1 MKDIKKMLKAQA
13 KNVLPDEKLKENI
26 KHELGY
32 DAGTA
37 DAPVLARADGGTE
50 EKKGKQKV
58 MIPLVALAAILL
70 VLAIVLPLVLP
81 GTVSPLPL
89 PGGNKFADI
98 TNADSFYAYG
108 AASVG
113 SILASEGETS
123 SVRAMTDE
131 SAREEKHI
139 ETVNRYLALV
149 EGLLSEDSIEAT
161 AVAGDYGYSF
171 GMKIGYTDLLG
182 EAAHYTL
189 YFDKIFLSA
198 EQEMDEK
205 EEEYAIE
212 GVLEAEGRTYPVRGN
227 YETESEMDETEDEL
241 YFRAYLDEESNSFLE
256 ITQEYE
262 AEQEERTASRKSNAN
277 TSIPAM
283 KTESASSAPPSNM
296 SRRRASSNSNS
307 PSSRKTCATNSSS
320 RARAAM
326 ERRCFLPKGSSR
338 ARTSAL
344 SSISARAAI
353 TTSLMTAA
361 LPTTT
366 ATTTIT
372 TMTIGTTMTMMT
384 MMTMTTARGAPAA
397 PHRCDQLRSF
407 DRMLR
412 HC

>member
-13 KNVLPDEKLKENI
+13 KDVLPDEKLKESI

-32 DAGTA
+32 QAA
-37 DAPVLARADGGTE
+37 EEVPVLARADGGTE

-123 SVRAMTDE
+123 SVRAMKNE
-131 SAREEKHI
+131 SAHEEKHI
-139 ETVNRYLALV
+139 ETVNRYMALV
-149 EGLLSEDSIEAT
+149 EGLLSEDTIEAT
-161 AVAGDYGYSF
+161 AVAGEYGYSF

-198 EQEMDEK
+198 EQEKDEK

-227 YETESEMDETEDEL
+227 YETESEEDETEGEL
-241 YFRAYLDEESNSFLE
+241 FFRAYLDEAESSYIE
-256 ITQEYE
+256 VTQEYE
-262 AEQEERTASRKSNAN
+262 SENEDGGQEVEREYVYSRYENGRRIERTTVEYESEEGELELKLTIEQEDVRDELVF
-277 TSIPAM
+277 
-283 KTESASSAPPSNM
+283 ESARIGGETVLLAEGKLSGEDV
-296 SRRRASSNSNS
+296 RFIVYIREGGYHYVFDDG
-307 PSSRKTCATNSSS
+307 SSS
-320 RARAAM
+320 DHDRYDDDHDDDDDDDDD
-326 ERRCFLPKGSSR
+326 RRPWRGRGSV
-338 ARTSAL
+338 SA
-344 SSISARAAI
+344 
-353 TTSLMTAA
+353 
-361 LPTTT
+361 
-366 ATTTIT
+366 
-372 TMTIGTTMTMMT
+372 
-384 MMTMTTARGAPAA
+384 
-397 PHRCDQLRSF
+397 
-407 DRMLR
+407 
-412 HC
+412 

>member
-32 DAGTA
+32 QAA
-37 DAPVLARADGGTE
+37 EEVPVLARADGGTE

-108 AASVG
+108 VASVG

-139 ETVNRYLALV
+139 ETVNRYMALV
-149 EGLLSEDSIEAT
+149 EGLLSEDTIEAT
-161 AVAGDYGYSF
+161 AVAGEYGYSF

-182 EAAHYTL
+182 NAAHYTL
-189 YFDKIFLSA
+189 YYNKHFLSA
-198 EQEMDEK
+198 EQKDDET

-227 YETESEMDETEDEL
+227 YETESEEDETEGEL
-241 YFRAYLDEESNSFLE
+241 FFRAYLDEAKSAYIEV
-256 ITQEYE
+256 TQEYE
-262 AEQEERTASRKSNAN
+262 SENEDGGQEVEREYVYSRYENGKRVERTTVEYESEEGELELKLTIEQEDVRDELVF
-277 TSIPAM
+277 
-283 KTESASSAPPSNM
+283 ESARIDGETVLLAEGKLSGEDVRFTVYIREGGYHYVFDDGSSSDHDRYDDDHDDDDDDDDDDRRPWRGRSSA
-296 SRRRASSNSNS
+296 
-307 PSSRKTCATNSSS
+307 
-320 RARAAM
+320 
-326 ERRCFLPKGSSR
+326 
-338 ARTSAL
+338 SA
-344 SSISARAAI
+344 
-353 TTSLMTAA
+353 
-361 LPTTT
+361 
-366 ATTTIT
+366 
-372 TMTIGTTMTMMT
+372 
-384 MMTMTTARGAPAA
+384 
-397 PHRCDQLRSF
+397 
-407 DRMLR
+407 
-412 HC
+412 

>member
-37 DAPVLARADGGTE
+37 DALVLARADGGTE
-50 EKKGKQKV
+50 EKKGKHKV

-123 SVRAMTDE
+123 SVRAMKDE

-139 ETVNRYLALV
+139 ETVNRYMALV

-161 AVAGDYGYSF
+161 AVAGEYGYSF

-198 EQEMDEK
+198 EQEKDEK

-227 YETESEMDETEDEL
+227 YETESEEDETEGEL
-241 YFRAYLDEESNSFLE
+241 FFRAYLDEAESSYIE
-256 ITQEYE
+256 VTQEYE
-262 AEQEERTASRKSNAN
+262 SENEDGEQEVEREYVYSRYENGRRVERTTVEYESEEGELELKLTIEQEDVRDELVF
-277 TSIPAM
+277 
-283 KTESASSAPPSNM
+283 ESAHRDGETVLLAEGKLSGEDV
-296 SRRRASSNSNS
+296 RFTVYIREGGYHYVFDDG
-307 PSSRKTCATNSSS
+307 SSS
-320 RARAAM
+320 DHDRYDDDHDDDDRDDDDDDDDDD
-326 ERRCFLPKGSSR
+326 RPWRTRGSASV
-338 ARTSAL
+338 
-344 SSISARAAI
+344 
-353 TTSLMTAA
+353 
-361 LPTTT
+361 
-366 ATTTIT
+366 
-372 TMTIGTTMTMMT
+372 
-384 MMTMTTARGAPAA
+384 
-397 PHRCDQLRSF
+397 
-407 DRMLR
+407 
-412 HC
+412 

>member
-32 DAGTA
+32 QAA
-37 DAPVLARADGGTE
+37 EEVPVLARADGGTE

-70 VLAIVLPLVLP
+70 VLAIVLPLMLP

-139 ETVNRYLALV
+139 ETVNRYMALV

-161 AVAGDYGYSF
+161 AVEGNEEYRY

-182 EAAHYTL
+182 NAAHYTL
-189 YFDKIFLSA
+189 YYNKHFLSA
-198 EQEMDEK
+198 EQEDDEK

-212 GVLEAEGRTYPVRGN
+212 GVLVAEGRTYPVRGN
-227 YETESEMDETEDEL
+227 YETESEEDETEGEL
-241 YFRAYLDEESNSFLE
+241 FFRAYLDEAKSAYIEV
-256 ITQEYE
+256 TQEYE
-262 AEQEERTASRKSNAN
+262 SENEDGGQEVEREYVYSRYENGRRIERTTVEYESEEGELELKLTIEQEDVRDELVF
-277 TSIPAM
+277 
-283 KTESASSAPPSNM
+283 ESARIGGETVLLAEGKLSGEDVRFTVYIREGGYHYVFDDGS
-296 SRRRASSNSNS
+296 SSNHD
-307 PSSRKTCATNSSS
+307 RYDDDDDDDD
-320 RARAAM
+320 
-326 ERRCFLPKGSSR
+326 RRPWRGRGS
-338 ARTSAL
+338 ASA
-344 SSISARAAI
+344 
-353 TTSLMTAA
+353 
-361 LPTTT
+361 
-366 ATTTIT
+366 
-372 TMTIGTTMTMMT
+372 
-384 MMTMTTARGAPAA
+384 
-397 PHRCDQLRSF
+397 
-407 DRMLR
+407 
-412 HC
+412 

>member
-1 MKDIKKMLKAQA
+1 MKDIRKMLKAQA

-37 DAPVLARADGGTE
+37 DAPVLARADGGSE

-123 SVRAMTDE
+123 SVRAMKDE
-131 SAREEKHI
+131 SVREEKHI
-139 ETVNRYLALV
+139 ETVNRYMALV
-149 EGLLSEDSIEAT
+149 EGLLSEDAIETT
-161 AVAGDYGYSF
+161 AVEGNEEYRY

-182 EAAHYTL
+182 NAAHYTL
-189 YFDKIFLSA
+189 YYNKHFLSA
-198 EQEMDEK
+198 EQKEDEK

-227 YETESEMDETEDEL
+227 YETENEEDETEGEL
-241 YFRAYLDEESNSFLE
+241 FFRAYLDEAESSYIE
-256 ITQEYE
+256 VTQEYE
-262 AEQEERTASRKSNAN
+262 SENEDGEQEVEREYVYSRYENGRRIERTTVEYESEEGELELKLTIEQEDIRDELVF
-277 TSIPAM
+277 
-283 KTESASSAPPSNM
+283 ESARIDGETVLLAEGKLSGEDV
-296 SRRRASSNSNS
+296 RFTVYIREGGYHYVFDDG
-307 PSSRKTCATNSSS
+307 SSS
-320 RARAAM
+320 DHDRYDDDDDDDDD
-326 ERRCFLPKGSSR
+326 RRPWRGRGS
-338 ARTSAL
+338 ASA
-344 SSISARAAI
+344 
-353 TTSLMTAA
+353 
-361 LPTTT
+361 
-366 ATTTIT
+366 
-372 TMTIGTTMTMMT
+372 
-384 MMTMTTARGAPAA
+384 
-397 PHRCDQLRSF
+397 
-407 DRMLR
+407 
-412 HC
+412 

>member
-1 MKDIKKMLKAQA
+1 MKDIRKMLKAQA

-123 SVRAMTDE
+123 SVRAMKDE

-139 ETVNRYLALV
+139 ETVNRYMALV

-161 AVAGDYGYSF
+161 AVAGGYGYSF

-182 EAAHYTL
+182 NAAHYTL
-189 YFDKIFLSA
+189 YYNKHFLSA
-198 EQEMDEK
+198 EQKDDET

-227 YETESEMDETEDEL
+227 YETESEEDETEGEL
-241 YFRAYLDEESNSFLE
+241 FFRAYLDEAESSYIE
-256 ITQEYE
+256 VTQEYE
-262 AEQEERTASRKSNAN
+262 SENEDGGQEVEREYVYSRYENGKRVERTTVEYESEEGELELKLTIEQENVRDELVF
-277 TSIPAM
+277 
-283 KTESASSAPPSNM
+283 ESAHRDGETVLLAEGKLSGEDVRFIVYIREGGYHYVFDDGSSSDHDRYDDDHDDDDDDDDDDDRRPWRGRSSA
-296 SRRRASSNSNS
+296 
-307 PSSRKTCATNSSS
+307 
-320 RARAAM
+320 
-326 ERRCFLPKGSSR
+326 
-338 ARTSAL
+338 SA
-344 SSISARAAI
+344 
-353 TTSLMTAA
+353 
-361 LPTTT
+361 
-366 ATTTIT
+366 
-372 TMTIGTTMTMMT
+372 
-384 MMTMTTARGAPAA
+384 
-397 PHRCDQLRSF
+397 
-407 DRMLR
+407 
-412 HC
+412 